1 MSLSAA
7 WSYPTDIRFGAGRIA
22 ELPKVCQRLGM
33 QRPLLVTDSG
43 LANLPMVSDAAVAC
57 ADAGLGIA
65 VFSEVKSNPID
76 TNVAD
81 GVTALKN
88 GDHDGVIAFG
98 GGSALDVGKA
108 IAFMAGQTRP
118 IWDFEAIAGYSKRAN
133 VDGIL
138 PIIAVP
144 TTAGTGSEVGR
155 ASVIGNSETHTKTVI
170 YHPNMMPTVVISD
183 AELTVGLPAN
193 LTAWTGMD
201 AMAHCLEAFCAPGFH
216 PMADGIALEGL
227 RLVKTYLKR
236 AVDDGADIEA
246 RSGMLA
252 AASMGATAFQKGLGA
267 IHSLSHPVGALYDL
281 HHGLSNAVFM
291 PYVIR
296 FNRAAIQPSM
306 QRLAQFVGL
315 ANDSYEAVLDWSLEL
330 RSEFDIPHTL
340 EAAGIDDKRFELLS
354 VMAENDPTAPGNPI
368 PISAADCH
376 QLYEDSYAGKL

>member
-1 MSLSAA
+1 MSVSAA
-7 WSYPTDIRFGAGRIA
+7 WSYPTDIRFGAGRIT

-33 QRPLLVTDSG
+33 QRPLFVTDSG
-43 LANLPMVSDAAVAC
+43 LADLPMVQESVAAC
-57 ADAGLGIA
+57 ADAGLGIG
-65 VFSEVKSNPID
+65 VFSDVKSNPID

-81 GVTALKN
+81 GVAALKN

-108 IAFMAGQTRP
+108 IAFMSGQTRH
-118 IWDFEAIAGYSKRAN
+118 IWDFEAIAGYSKRAD

-144 TTAGTGSEVGR
+144 TTAGTWSEVGR
-155 ASVIGNSETHTKTVI
+155 ASVIGNSETHRKTVI

-183 AELTVGLPAN
+183 AELTVSLPAN

-227 RLVKTYLKR
+227 RLVRTYLSR
-236 AVDDGADIEA
+236 AVEDGTDIEA

-267 IHSLSHPVGALYDL
+267 IHSLSHPVGALYDM

-296 FNRAAIQPSM
+296 FNRPAIEPAM
-306 QRLAQFVGL
+306 ERLARYVGL
-315 ANDSYEAVLDWSLEL
+315 PNDSYEAVLKWSLDL
-330 RSEFDIPHTL
+330 RAEFDIPHTL
-340 EAAGIDDKRFELLS
+340 EAAGIDDNRFEQLS
-354 VMAENDPTAPGNPI
+354 VMAEKDPTAPGNPV
-368 PISAADCH
+368 PLSSADCH
-376 QLYEDSYAGKL
+376 QLYLDSFTGKL